1 MLEQLIYSVESGLKD
16 LGHRLLQAADARE
29 QWLDEMDRLSVQLQ
43 QRRAELT
50 IAQRELAGIK
60 RRLRDTPTEAA
71 LLHSRIETLL
81 NNGQI
86 DKAWSLALTLDL
98 LRRRLA
104 GDQEACPRLEQH
116 CWSLNFHIRQLQHRL
131 DRLLEQL
138 SPS

>member
-16 LGHRLLQAADARE
+16 LGQRLLRPDARE
-29 QWLDEMDRLSVQLQ
+29 QLLDELDHLSVQLQ

-81 NNGQI
+81 NDGQTG
-86 DKAWSLALTLDL
+86 KAWSTALTLDL
-98 LRRRLA
+98 LRRGLA
-104 GDQEACPRLEQH
+104 ADQEACPRLEQR
-116 CWSLNFHIRQLQHRL
+116 CWSLNFHIRQLQRRL
-131 DRLLEQL
+131 DRLLEQP
-138 SPS
+138 SPM

>member
-16 LGHRLLQAADARE
+16 LGHRLLQPNARE
-29 QWLDEMDRLSVQLQ
+29 QLLDEMDRLNVQLQ

-71 LLHSRIETLL
+71 LLHSRIEALL
-81 NNGQI
+81 NDGQTG
-86 DKAWSLALTLDL
+86 KAWSLALTLDL
-98 LRRRLA
+98 LRRGLA
-104 GDQEACPRLEQH
+104 DDQQACPRLEQR
-116 CWSLNFHIRQLQHRL
+116 CWSLHFHIRQLQRRL

>member
-16 LGHRLLQAADARE
+16 LGQRLLQPDGPERL
-29 QWLDEMDRLSVQLQ
+29 LDEMDRLGVQLQ

-60 RRLRDTPTEAA
+60 RRLRDTPSDAA
-71 LLHSRIETLL
+71 LLRSRIETLL
-81 NNGQI
+81 NNGQAG
-86 DKAWSLALTLDL
+86 KAWSAALTLDL
-98 LRRRLA
+98 LRRELA
-104 GDQEACPRLEQH
+104 GDQEACPRLAQR
-116 CWSLNFHIRQLQHRL
+116 CWSLNFHIRQLQRRL